1 MRFSLLR
8 FPITIDPSFLLMV
21 ILLGGVRA
29 DVPRALL
36 WISVVFVSILIHELG
51 HALMARGFGYES
63 SILLYSMGGMT
74 IWQPNRAVP
83 ERQRIFI
90 SAAGPLAGF
99 MLGALVW
106 AVSQSVPPNAEP
118 WVHIAVWD
126 LLWVNVGWGMLNLLP
141 ILPLDGGHIM
151 LSLIQAV
158 RGPRGARLAYVLS
171 MAVSLAVCLAALR
184 VHMLWGAM
192 LAAWMAYQNFRMTKM
207 R

>member
-1 MRFSLLR
+1 MRFSLLG
-8 FPITIDPSFLLMV
+8 FPIAVDPSFLLMV
-21 ILLGGVRA
+21 VLLGGVHA

-36 WISVVFVSILIHELG
+36 WIVVVFVSILIHELG

-63 SILLYSMGGMT
+63 SIVLYSMGGMT

-99 MLGALVW
+99 TLGALVW
-106 AVSQSVPPNAEP
+106 AVWQSLPPDADY
-118 WVHIAVWD
+118 WVHFAARE
-126 LLWVNVGWGMLNLLP
+126 LLWVNVGWGVLNLLP

-151 LSLIQAV
+151 LSMIQAV
-158 RGPRGARLAYVLS
+158 RGPRGARLAYMLS
-171 MAVSLAVCLAALR
+171 MSVSLLVCLAALR

-192 LAAWMAYQNFRMTKM
+192 LAAWMAYQNFRMTRM